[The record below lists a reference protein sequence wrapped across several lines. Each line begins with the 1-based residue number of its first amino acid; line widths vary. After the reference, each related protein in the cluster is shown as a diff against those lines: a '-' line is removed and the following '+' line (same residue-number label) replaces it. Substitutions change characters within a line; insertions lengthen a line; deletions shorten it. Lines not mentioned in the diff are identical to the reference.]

1 MTFIKNIKQKN
12 SFIKGQL
19 KTLRNISTYSNPNF
33 SEGKIDFP
41 KGKIN
46 FFNHNNMT
54 IFKIPYLKV
63 FFNDNPYLLKDY
75 NMFDY
80 YSIKLPLHIYIS
92 NLNNNSISVY
102 SLCNN
107 NSTFL
112 KNSEYLK
119 DDVDIYFQKIK
130 NIFDNYT
137 INNQNITIDY
147 GSTETYSNNIPLITP
162 LKFPFFIYP
171 RQYKVNQYQNKFRS
185 IKSNYDIKTLLT
197 MNNNIISNNWKKIK
211 EIDLNSKNMVSI
223 YKEGNDTINLV

>member
-1 MTFIKNIKQKN
+1 MAFIKNIR
-12 SFIKGQL
+12 SLRGL
-19 KTLRNISTYSNPNF
+19 SPLRNVSTFSNP
-33 SEGKIDFP
+33 K
-41 KGKIN
+41 
-46 FFNHNNMT
+46 FFNHNSLT

-75 NMFDY
+75 IMFDY
-80 YSIKLPLHIYIS
+80 YSIKLPLHIYIR
-92 NLNNNSISVY
+92 NLHNNSISVY

-147 GSTETYSNNIPLITP
+147 GSTETYSHNIPLITP
-162 LKFPFFIYP
+162 MKFPFFIYP

-197 MNNNIISNNWKKIK
+197 MNKRDGCLDNIISNNWIKIK
-211 EIDLNSKNMVSI
+211 EIDLNSKNIVSI
-223 YKEGNDTINLV
+223 YKDDTINLV